1 MQKYFLHAQFP
12 FCMLF
17 AAACLYADLIGIMSD
32 VLIYTGVLVNS
43 HIFFFIRGKYF
54 ISFIPIQ
61 LCQR

>member
-32 VLIYTGVLVNS
+32 V
-43 HIFFFIRGKYF
+43 
-54 ISFIPIQ
+54 
-61 LCQR
+61 